1 MNKIQF
7 QNLIVNL
14 DEKIC
19 ILEDIEIKLT
29 KTEFNLLVFL
39 LSNRNKI
46 YSRKELMNYVWDP
59 DITVTGRAVD
69 TTISRLRKKLKE
81 VGKHIITRL
90 GFGYGF
96 KEDID

>member
-7 QNLIVNL
+7 KELIVDL

-19 ILEDIEIKLT
+19 FLNNIEIKLT

-46 YSRKELMNYVWDP
+46 YSRKELMQYVWDP
-59 DITVTGRAVD
+59 DVTVTGRAVD

-81 VGKHIITRL
+81 LGRHIITRL

-96 KEDID
+96 KEDI

>member
-1 MNKIQF
+1 MNNIQF
-7 QNLIVNL
+7 KHLLVNL

-19 ILEDIEIKLT
+19 FLNNIEIKLT

-46 YSRKELMNYVWDP
+46 YSRKELMQHVWDP
-59 DITVTGRAVD
+59 EITVTGRAVD

-81 VGKHIITRL
+81 LGRHIITRL

-96 KEDID
+96 KEDI

>member
-1 MNKIQF
+1 MNNIQF
-7 QNLIVNL
+7 KNLLVNL
-14 DEKIC
+14 DEKTC
-19 ILEDIEIKLT
+19 FLNDVEIKLT

-46 YSRKELMNYVWDP
+46 YSRKELMQYVWGP
-59 DITVTGRAVD
+59 DVMVTGRAID

-81 VGKHIITRL
+81 LGRHIITRL

-96 KEDID
+96 KEDI

>member
-7 QNLIVNL
+7 KELIVDL

-19 ILEDIEIKLT
+19 FLDNIEIKLT

-46 YSRKELMNYVWDP
+46 YSRKELMQYVWDP
-59 DITVTGRAVD
+59 DVTVTGRAVD

-81 VGKHIITRL
+81 LGKHIITRL

-96 KEDID
+96 KEDI

>member
-7 QNLIVNL
+7 QNLIINL
-14 DEKIC
+14 DEKVC
-19 ILEDIEIKLT
+19 LLDDIEIKLT

-46 YSRKELMNYVWDP
+46 YSRAELMQYVWGP
-59 DITVTGRAVD
+59 DISVTGRAVD
-69 TTISRLRKKLKE
+69 TTISRLRKKLKDI
-81 VGKHIITRL
+81 GRHIITRL

-96 KEDID
+96 KEEL

>member
-7 QNLIVNL
+7 QNLTVNQ
-14 DEKIC
+14 DEKAC
-19 ILEDIEIKLT
+19 YLNDVEIKLT

-46 YSRKELMNYVWDP
+46 YSRKELMQNVWDP
-59 DITVTGRAVD
+59 DVTVTGRAVD
-69 TTISRLRKKLKE
+69 TTISRLRKKLKNI
-81 VGKHIITRL
+81 GTHIITRL

-96 KEDID
+96 KEDI

>member
-1 MNKIQF
+1 MNKIEF
-7 QNLIVNL
+7 KNLIVNL

-19 ILEDIEIKLT
+19 LLDDIEIKLT

-46 YSRKELMNYVWDP
+46 YSRKELMNYVWGP
-59 DITVTGRAVD
+59 DVEVTGRAVD
-69 TTISRLRKKLKE
+69 TTISRLRKKLKDI
-81 VGKHIITRL
+81 GKHIITRL

-96 KEDID
+96 KEDL

>member
-7 QNLIVNL
+7 QKLIVNL
-14 DEKIC
+14 DEKTC
-19 ILEDIEIKLT
+19 ILDDTEIKLT

-46 YSRKELMNYVWDP
+46 YSRKELMQYVWDP
-59 DITVTGRAVD
+59 DVTVTGRAVD
-69 TTISRLRKKLKE
+69 TTISRLRKKLGD
-81 VGKHIITRL
+81 VGRHIITRL

-96 KEDID
+96 KEDL

>member
-1 MNKIQF
+1 MNNIQF
-7 QNLIVNL
+7 KTLTINL

-19 ILEDIEIKLT
+19 FLDNIEIKLT
-29 KTEFNLLVFL
+29 KTEFNLLAFL

-46 YSRKELMNYVWDP
+46 YSRKELMQYVWDP
-59 DITVTGRAVD
+59 GITVTGRAVD

-81 VGKHIITRL
+81 LGKHIITRL

-96 KEDID
+96 KEDI

>member
-7 QNLIVNL
+7 KELIVDL

-19 ILEDIEIKLT
+19 FLDNIEIKLT

-46 YSRKELMNYVWDP
+46 YSRKELMQYVWDP
-59 DITVTGRAVD
+59 DVTVTGRAVD

-81 VGKHIITRL
+81 LGRHIITRL

-96 KEDID
+96 KEDI

>member
-1 MNKIQF
+1 MDKIQF
-7 QNLIVNL
+7 QNLTVNL

-19 ILEDIEIKLT
+19 ILDDIEIKLT

-46 YSRKELMNYVWDP
+46 YSRKELMQYVWDP
-59 DITVTGRAVD
+59 DVTVTGRAVD
-69 TTISRLRKKLKE
+69 TTISRLRKKLKNI
-81 VGKHIITRL
+81 GRHIITRL

-96 KEDID
+96 KEDL